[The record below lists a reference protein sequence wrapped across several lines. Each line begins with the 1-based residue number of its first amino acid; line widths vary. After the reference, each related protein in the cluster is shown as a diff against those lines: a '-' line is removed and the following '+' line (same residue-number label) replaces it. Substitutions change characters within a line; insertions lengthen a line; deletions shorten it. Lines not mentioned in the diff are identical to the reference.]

1 MPFLLQCLITVFVL
15 HGVLEVAGKPIKHN
29 IHEKTL
35 RRRLNFSHSVGRN
48 VAECGADA
56 AVPGATCPDNA
67 CCSKWGFCGRTTEYC
82 GTGCQ
87 SNCALPKDTSGYQP
101 DTSQSGQQQ
110 TTQVPAP
117 SSKGPCRKSSSPLI
131 SQPTTHPSPVPSTP
145 SSTPPIAQPIPV
157 NPGDSTG
164 KVIAGYWQG
173 WNMGKPC
180 ATMKPEE
187 IPVESLTHLIF
198 SFGFIAPNTYKVLPM
213 PDTEEGLFKQVT
225 DVKEKNSNL
234 KVLVALG
241 GWTHTDPGP
250 YREVFTTMVSSPAN
264 RQMFIT
270 NLLSFLTQYG
280 FDGVDID
287 WEYPGAEERGGR
299 PTDKENFTKLLQ
311 EIRQEF
317 QTKYVLT
324 FAAPLA
330 SYYLRNYDLKGAAE
344 IVDWINVMAYDIH
357 GTWESDKKAAGH
369 TNLTDVNKGVE
380 NYLQA
385 GVAPNKLVLGT
396 AFYGRSVKMASG
408 GCTHPGCPF
417 IGPGA
422 EGQCVKTAG
431 YLSYTE
437 IQDII
442 SSGAKP
448 VFDQAGS
455 VQHLTWG
462 GDNWVSYDDPQT
474 IKIKVDYARRKGL
487 RGLMA
492 WAIDMDD
499 EQRSMTK
506 ALSGH

>member
-1 MPFLLQCLITVFVL
+1 
-15 HGVLEVAGKPIKHN
+15 
-29 IHEKTL
+29 
-35 RRRLNFSHSVGRN
+35 
-48 VAECGADA
+48 
-56 AVPGATCPDNA
+56 
-67 CCSKWGFCGRTTEYC
+67 
-82 GTGCQ
+82 
-87 SNCALPKDTSGYQP
+87 
-101 DTSQSGQQQ
+101 
-110 TTQVPAP
+110 
-117 SSKGPCRKSSSPLI
+117 
-131 SQPTTHPSPVPSTP
+131 
-145 SSTPPIAQPIPV
+145 
-157 NPGDSTG
+157 
-164 KVIAGYWQG
+164 
-173 WNMGKPC
+173 
-180 ATMKPEE
+180 
-187 IPVESLTHLIF
+187 
-198 SFGFIAPNTYKVLPM
+198 
-213 PDTEEGLFKQVT
+213 
-225 DVKEKNSNL
+225 
-234 KVLVALG
+234 
-241 GWTHTDPGP
+241 
-250 YREVFTTMVSSPAN
+250 
-264 RQMFIT
+264 
-270 NLLSFLTQYG
+270 
-280 FDGVDID
+280 
-287 WEYPGAEERGGR
+287 
-299 PTDKENFTKLLQ
+299 
-311 EIRQEF
+311 
-317 QTKYVLT
+317 
-324 FAAPLA
+324 
-330 SYYLRNYDLKGAAE
+330 
-344 IVDWINVMAYDIH
+344 MAYDIH